1 MGSKWLQLSVEAPQ
15 EYVEPLSHIFTRY
28 GQGVSVEIV
37 GGFNPD
43 EGEEEPQVGQ
53 TAIIRTYLPVDST
66 TKASQS
72 YIDVGVRLVA
82 KVAPISSLMVRT
94 LDEEEWENAWKKTFF
109 VLHIGKR
116 IVIRPTWRPY
126 YPECDEIIVD
136 LDPGMAFGTGHH
148 PTTRMCLL
156 ELERLVIPGKKVLD
170 VGTGSGILA
179 IAAAKLGASEV
190 LAIDIDP
197 IAINVAKQNV
207 TDNGVANIVDLKLGA
222 SVFNSV
228 NMGSYELVLANISAK
243 VTIDLAE
250 NIVNC
255 IKPGG
260 YLVVSGV
267 IAEKETEVSAILSKT
282 GLTIETINKEDDWIA
297 FTAFKPDY

>member
-1 MGSKWLQLSVEAPQ
+1 MGSKWLELSVEAPQ

-28 GQGVSVEIV
+28 GQGVSVEVV

-43 EGEEEPQVGQ
+43 EGEEEPQEGQ
-53 TAIIRTYLPVDST
+53 SAIIRTYLPVDAT
-66 TKASQS
+66 TKASQN

-82 KVAPISSLMVRT
+82 KVAPISSLKVRT
-94 LDEEEWENAWKKTFF
+94 LDEEEWGNAWKKTFF

-126 YPECDEIIVD
+126 YPKGDEIIVD

-156 ELERLVIPGKKVLD
+156 ELERLMKPGKKVLD

-190 LAIDIDP
+190 LAVDIDP
-197 IAINVAKQNV
+197 IAIKVAKRNV
-207 TDNGVANIVDLKLGA
+207 IDNGVVNTVNLKLGS
-222 SVFNSV
+222 SVFNSISID
-228 NMGSYELVLANISAK
+228 SYEIILANISAK
-243 VTIDLAE
+243 VAIDLAE
-250 NIVNC
+250 NIVNSL
-255 IKPGG
+255 KPGG
-260 YLVVSGV
+260 YLVISGV
-267 IAEKETEVSAILSKT
+267 IAEKEAQVVETLSEI
-282 GLTIETINKEDDWIA
+282 GLTIEDINKEDDWVA
-297 FTAFKPDY
+297 FTAFKPDH